1 MGADAAVPGGER
13 LMARARREN
22 IPTKVKTAI
31 TFMVEQKA
39 DYQAA
44 ALHAGITTWELRRS
58 MGLPHVMR
66 YAREQKQL
74 ALERFCLGSAA
85 ALTEIRDTSLN
96 SMARVAAVKAGEQLR
111 IGIIEEEGRAQKRAP
126 GLQIVIVS
134 SDGKELAYQ
143 PPQQQMLDV
152 TPAPEAEPLERLSK
166 EPAIQVDA
174 DARSSTEF
182 RRRIDVAP

>member
-1 MGADAAVPGGER
+1 
-13 LMARARREN
+13 MARARREN
-22 IPTKVKTAI
+22 IPAKVKTAI

-66 YAREQKQL
+66 YAREQKQA
-74 ALERFCLGSAA
+74 ALEKFCLGNAA

-126 GLQIVIVS
+126 GLSIVLIQK
-134 SDGKELAYQ
+134 DGGQLVAFE

-152 TPAPEAEPLERLSK
+152 TPKPAAEPV
-166 EPAIQVDA
+166 PADG
-174 DARSSTEF
+174 
-182 RRRIDVAP
+182 DVE